1 VLVKSHGGPTS
12 VAPSTLSLSTQYWT
26 RRGAGVLDVN
36 YRGST
41 GYGRPYRLRL
51 EKQWGLV
58 DLEDCVAG
66 ARWLVANRNAD
77 PKRLMISG
85 GSAGGYTTLCSSVQR
100 WREPLR
106 RERPRGPR
114 ARHTQIRVPLLDWLI
129 GPYPQDGQ
137 IYAERSPINHV
148 DRLSAPVIFFQGS
161 EDRVVPPNQTELMV
175 AALKERGLPVGYLLF
190 EGEQHG
196 FRRPRT

>member
-114 ARHTQIRVPLLDWLI
+114 ARHTQIRVPLSGLANWSLST
-129 GPYPQDGQ
+129 GQ
-137 IYAERSPINHV
+137 TDLCRTIPHQPRRSPLGAGNLLPGIGGSRSPPEPDRTHGRGLKGARPSG
-148 DRLSAPVIFFQGS
+148 RLSSV
-161 EDRVVPPNQTELMV
+161 
-175 AALKERGLPVGYLLF
+175 RG
-190 EGEQHG
+190 
-196 FRRPRT
+196 